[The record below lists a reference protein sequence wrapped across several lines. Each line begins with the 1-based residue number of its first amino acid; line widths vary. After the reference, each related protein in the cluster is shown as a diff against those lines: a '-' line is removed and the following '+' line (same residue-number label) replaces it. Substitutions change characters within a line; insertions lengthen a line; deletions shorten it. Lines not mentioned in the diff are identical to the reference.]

1 MTSHERF
8 YKADAYEFPNADLPE
23 YSSAELRSLISKEL
37 PTAHHQIDGI
47 GGISQVHVDY
57 AQDLIDQARDL
68 LLDRGESFTSEEVDT
83 LSFLTWPLSEAEQA
97 DHDARLLRDAA
108 ERELTY
114 SRLELVRSRGLE
126 IARESMQGKLKADSP
141 EVRGVTLV
149 IGRSGHSFVDG
160 KITTLGPNG
169 VEVLAM
175 VAQLQAL
182 GVNSAKLG
190 GGSCSQVGVTFETD
204 PIPSWSVRMDLP
216 TQAQVWAF
224 LIQWY
229 RDHNIHQTPYIEI
242 DWHNEENPRTDWETL
257 GQLWPT
263 LSEDYSEL
271 TEFFSEPS
279 VQAAIAPS
287 SPKDV
292 SMRKG
297 KPLDRL
303 LNYFKASLERRRSSR

>member
-8 YKADAYEFPNADLPE
+8 YKADAYEFPNADLLE
-23 YSSAELRSLISKEL
+23 YSSAGLRSLISKEL
-37 PTAHHQIDGI
+37 PTAQYQIDGL
-47 GGISQVHVDY
+47 GGITQVHVDY
-57 AQDLIDQARDL
+57 AQDLIEQARDL
-68 LLDRGESFTSEEVDT
+68 LLDRGESFTTEEVDA

-97 DHDARLLRDAA
+97 EHDARLLREAA
-108 ERELTY
+108 KRELTY
-114 SRLELVRSRGLE
+114 SRLKLVRSRGLE
-126 IARESMQGKLKADSP
+126 IAREAMQGRLKADSP
-141 EVRGVTLV
+141 EVHGVALV

-160 KITTLGPNG
+160 KITTIGPNG
-169 VEVLAM
+169 VEVLAV
-175 VAQLQAL
+175 VAQLHAL

-190 GGSCSQVGVTFETD
+190 GWSCSKVGVTFETD

-229 RDHNIHQTPYIEI
+229 TDHNIHQTPYIEI
-242 DWHNEENPRTDWETL
+242 DWHDEENPRTDWETL

-263 LSEDYSEL
+263 LSKDYSEL
-271 TEFFSEPS
+271 TEFFSEPT
-279 VQAAIAPS
+279 ALAFIAPS
-287 SPKDV
+287 SSTDI

-303 LNYFKASLERRRSSR
+303 LNYFKASLESRRGSR